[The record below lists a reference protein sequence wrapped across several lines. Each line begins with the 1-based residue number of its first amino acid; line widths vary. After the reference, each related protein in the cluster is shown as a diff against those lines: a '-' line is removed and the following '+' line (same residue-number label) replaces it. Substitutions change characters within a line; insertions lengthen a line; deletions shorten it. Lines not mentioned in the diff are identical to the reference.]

1 MGDSMSKLQVETISQ
16 SNNTTGMTIDSSGRV
31 LTPTRPHALVVIN
44 ATATGGYDT
53 VANNAVIPFAAIVR
67 ETGSNYDTTNYR
79 YVCPVAGLY
88 LVTCQLIIDSAA
100 NIDIALRLS
109 GSDIHRFFVD
119 SSRQIEFTTTVE
131 ATASQYIDFQQGSGG
146 DRDINK
152 AGTDASRYTAASFTL
167 IG

>member
-1 MGDSMSKLQVETISQ
+1 MASELHVDAIKHSGGTSA
-16 SNNTTGMTIDSSGRV
+16 MTIDSTGRI
-31 LTPTRPHALVVIN
+31 LTPARPHALVVIN
-44 ATATGGYDT
+44 LTATGGYDT
-53 VANNAVIPFAAIVR
+53 VANNAVIPFAGIVR

-88 LVTCQLIIDSAA
+88 LVTCQLILDSAA

-146 DRDINK
+146 DRNINK

-167 IG
+167 LG